1 MLGDHWDEVIKNYKE
16 IELSG
21 SKNTT
26 PDIDKIINQVKYFIQ
41 EVTSTSHLQF
51 LSPHVI
57 DLSKDGFI
65 CKMFVTP

>member
-1 MLGDHWDEVIKNYKE
+1 MLGDHWDDVIKNYKE

-26 PDIDKIINQVKYFIQ
+26 PPIDNIINKVKDFIQ
-41 EVTSTSHLQF
+41 EVTKTHHLQY